1 MGKHFLL
8 VIALAT
14 LMSPAAGAA
23 YLEAFVDVR
32 STEWPFGNVQFSD
45 QSSTR
50 PIAVSQTDYLYWGYG
65 GESGAAAG
73 GDPANATTWAR
84 AYARGQYGVLQ
95 SATAI
100 VRAYQNY
107 QAPTATPGPIPFP
120 IRTEVRAIN
129 FIPELAILAGDD
141 EDLTFLGPVCR
152 GNACGF
158 PQPSLVL
165 QPGEG
170 FATWAFFQDSAEGLM
185 STRLMTASLTVRLSA
200 AGFEVVENTCKYHIT
215 FPSRPCEPLQG
226 YLVRDQQGR
235 MGVWFDPQFL
245 VGPSY
250 DVQGP
255 FQLSYGAALTVSGRF
270 FNNQG
275 LRILFADPQELEYR
289 YPDGFTGP
297 IGVPSAAAVPE
308 PATSATLGAAIAFLA
323 VMARRRRPEPSP
335 ATLA

>member
-1 MGKHFLL
+1 MALLGYRPLMGKHFLM
-8 VIALAT
+8 VIAMAT

-23 YLEAFVDVR
+23 YLEAFVEVR
-32 STEWPFGNVQFSD
+32 YTEWPFGSVRFSD
-45 QSSTR
+45 GSTAR

-107 QAPTATPGPIPFP
+107 QPPIPLP
-120 IRTEVRAIN
+120 ITTEVRAIN

-141 EDLTFLGPVCR
+141 EGLTFLGLVCR
-152 GNACGF
+152 GAACGI
-158 PQPSLVL
+158 PQTSLVL

-170 FATWAFFQDSAEGLM
+170 FATWSFFQDISDDFA
-185 STRLMTASLTVRLSA
+185 SKRLMTASLTVRLST
-200 AGFEVVENTCKYHIT
+200 AGFQLVENTCEYLVWD
-215 FPSRPCEPLQG
+215 PSRHGPCQPLQG
-226 YLVRDQQGR
+226 YFVRDQQGR

-250 DVQGP
+250 DVKGP

-275 LRILFADPQELEYR
+275 LRALFADPQELEYR
-289 YPDGFTGP
+289 YPAGFTGP

-323 VMARRRRPEPSP
+323 VVARRRRP
-335 ATLA
+335 